1 MERPPKANKD
11 LGQHYLKDKSVIEK
25 IINDAPAEYD
35 AIVEVGP
42 GPGVITKEL
51 SQKGKPLYL
60 IEMDTRFEPHL
71 NFENIKEIFFQDAM
85 QFNWPEFL
93 SKNGLED
100 KKIWLVSN
108 LPYNASSQ
116 LFVQFLQVEQISN
129 MTLMYQKEVG
139 EKTYYRPGAKNQMNS
154 LLSLASAYTESKQVC
169 KVSPGAFNPPPKVD
183 SVVVTYD
190 RLSSPRVA
198 YSEFKT
204 YESFLRKLFAMK
216 RKQLGS
222 VLKAWPA
229 GKTLLSRLEES
240 GFDARIRAEGLDLDQ
255 VFSLFETYSKP

>member
-1 MERPPKANKD
+1 MERAPRANKD

-25 IINDAPAEYD
+25 IIGDAPENYD
-35 AIVEVGP
+35 VIVEVGP

-51 SQKGKPLYL
+51 VKKDIPVYL
-60 IEMDTRFEPHL
+60 IEMDTRFEPYL
-71 NFENIKEIFFQDAM
+71 QLENIKEIFFQDAM
-85 QFNWPEFL
+85 QFNWAEFL
-93 SKNGLED
+93 ASNGLEG
-100 KKIWLVSN
+100 KNIWLVSN

-116 LFVQFLQVEQISN
+116 LFVQFLQVKQITH

-139 EKTYYRPGAKNQMNS
+139 EKTYFRPGAKNQMNS

-190 RLSSPRVA
+190 RLSSPRVS
-198 YSEFKT
+198 YEEFKSF
-204 YESFLRKLFAMK
+204 ESFLRRLFAMK

-229 GKTLLSRLEES
+229 GKTLLTRLEES
-240 GFDARIRAEGLDLDQ
+240 GFDARIRAEGLDIDQ
-255 VFSLFETYSKP
+255 VFSLFETYSRA